1 MLENKKDTSKVYHMP
16 TSNILRAALKAKTSF
31 CHSKCFSFT
40 KPLIPKVQENW
51 LTEVAIIAG
60 IAFIFREIFEELIH
74 SDAARQK
81 RKR

>member
-1 MLENKKDTSKVYHMP
+1 MP

-31 CHSKCFSFT
+31 CHSKCFSCT
-40 KPLIPKVQENW
+40 QPLIPKGHDNW
-51 LTEVAIIAG
+51 LTEAAIFESSFDFWA
-60 IAFIFREIFEELIH
+60 IFEEFIH

>member
-1 MLENKKDTSKVYHMP
+1 MTLENKKDTSEVYHMP

-40 KPLIPKVQENW
+40 QPLIPKGQENW
-51 LTEVAIIAG
+51 LTEAAIFSSCFNFR
-60 IAFIFREIFEELIH
+60 AFFEEFIH